1 MAMKVESQL
10 KLQAYLD
17 GELPSGEAREVAG
30 WLARDADARALLGE
44 LQNTVGAVAGYES
57 ELRLP
62 EAREFYWSKIQR
74 EIRRLETTPSTVTSA
89 SWFAAWRRLLV
100 PVASLAVVVV
110 AAVLLAPQLGFRLGS
125 SQAEFALTDAN
136 AFTYRD
142 YNSGTTLVFTY
153 RDYNSGTTLVWL
165 PYEAEN
171 EFANTD

>member
-1 MAMKVESQL
+1 MAMKVELQL

-17 GELPSGEAREVAG
+17 GELPPDETREVAD
-30 WLARDADARALLGE
+30 WLARDGEARALLGE
-44 LQNTVGAVAGYES
+44 LQHTMGAVAGYES

-62 EAREFYWSKIQR
+62 ETREFYWSKIQR
-74 EIRRLETTPSTVTSA
+74 EIRRLETTPSAVSSV
-89 SWFAAWRRLLV
+89 SWFAAWRRVLV
-100 PVASLAVVVV
+100 PVASLALVVL
-110 AAVLLAPQLGFRLGS
+110 AAVVLAPQLGFRIGS

-142 YNSGTTLVFTY
+142 YNSGTTLV
-153 RDYNSGTTLVWL
+153 WL

>member
-1 MAMKVESQL
+1 MAMKVELQL

-17 GELPSGEAREVAG
+17 GELPPGEAREVAD

-57 ELRLP
+57 EIKLP

-74 EIRRLETTPSTVTSA
+74 EIRRLESSPTNPTST
-89 SWFAAWRRLLV
+89 SWFAAWRRVLL
-100 PVASLAVVVV
+100 PVVSLAVVVL
-110 AAVLLAPQLGFRLGS
+110 AAVVLAPQLGLRLGS
-125 SQAEFALTDAN
+125 SETEFALTDAN
-136 AFTYRD
+136 A
-142 YNSGTTLVFTY
+142 FTY

>member
-1 MAMKVESQL
+1 MAMKVELQL

-17 GELPSGEAREVAG
+17 GELPPGEAREVAD

-44 LQNTVGAVAGYES
+44 LQNTVGAVAGYET
-57 ELRLP
+57 EIILP

-74 EIRRLETTPSTVTSA
+74 EIRRLESSPTVPTST
-89 SWFAAWRRLLV
+89 SWFAAWRRVLV
-100 PVASLAVVVV
+100 PVASLAVLVL
-110 AAVLLAPQLGFRLGS
+110 AAVVLAPQLGLRLGS
-125 SQAEFALTDAN
+125 SETEFALTDAN
-136 AFTYRD
+136 A
-142 YNSGTTLVFTY
+142 FTY